1 MQEKELA
8 LQYDLIGRLYEA
20 ALHEEHWP
28 GLCEDIAA
36 AIGAN
41 GANGANGAGSA
52 AALLQASAGAVA
64 AVASEDN
71 SWMGVLQPHLER
83 ALKLRDRLAH
93 NDLAEHCSV
102 AALDALATAVVLLDG
117 SLTVLYA
124 NGAAGLVFGA
134 ESPLQLRGARL
145 AQTASRGA
153 QTLAHMVRRAVRCL
167 EPDSLGG
174 PAQGTQSLCLPRS
187 GRLPLTLSVAPFM
200 LAGGAAGGRACAIVM
215 ARDPEAVT
223 ASAAVLQ
230 QLFELTPAEAA
241 VSCALAAGASLED
254 IAAASRVSVNT
265 VKTHLHRVYGKT
277 STRRQ
282 GELIALIHGSTATLL
297 PPHSVG

>member
-28 GLCEDIAA
+28 ALCEDIAA

-41 GANGANGAGSA
+41 GANGAGSA
-52 AALLQASAGAVA
+52 AAMLQASAGAVA

-71 SWMGVLQPHLER
+71 GWMGVLKPHLER
-83 ALKLRDRLAH
+83 ALKLRSRLAH

-102 AALDALATAVVLLDG
+102 AALDALATAVVLLDSG
-117 SLTVLYA
+117 LTVLYA
-124 NGAAGLVFGA
+124 NGAAGLLFGA

-167 EPDSLGG
+167 EPDNL
-174 PAQGTQSLCLPRS
+174 
-187 GRLPLTLSVAPFM
+187 
-200 LAGGAAGGRACAIVM
+200 
-215 ARDPEAVT
+215 
-223 ASAAVLQ
+223 
-230 QLFELTPAEAA
+230 
-241 VSCALAAGASLED
+241 
-254 IAAASRVSVNT
+254 
-265 VKTHLHRVYGKT
+265 
-277 STRRQ
+277 
-282 GELIALIHGSTATLL
+282 
-297 PPHSVG
+297 